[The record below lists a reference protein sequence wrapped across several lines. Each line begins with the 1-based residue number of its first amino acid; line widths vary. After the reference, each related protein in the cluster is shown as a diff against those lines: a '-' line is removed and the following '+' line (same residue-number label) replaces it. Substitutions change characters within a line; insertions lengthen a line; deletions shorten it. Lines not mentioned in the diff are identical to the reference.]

1 MGQYSYFRGEIMV
14 WASLVRGEGSGEK
27 MFRNFRIQVLQQ
39 GSSSI
44 RVEAVPQSHR
54 NLKIARGNG
63 LVSFRIKRDVD
74 WLWIYGCGML
84 VIFGHKLSF
93 DAGIK

>member
-1 MGQYSYFRGEIMV
+1 VGREDVQN
-14 WASLVRGEGSGEK
+14 L
-27 MFRNFRIQVLQQ
+27 RIQVLQQ

-63 LVSFRIKRDVD
+63 LVSFGIKRDVD
-74 WLWIYGCGML
+74 WLWMYGCGMF

-93 DAGIK
+93 DVGIK

>member
-1 MGQYSYFRGEIMV
+1 MV
-14 WASLVRGEGSGEK
+14 WASLVRGEGSGEEDVQ
-27 MFRNFRIQVLQQ
+27 NLRIQVLQQ

-63 LVSFRIKRDVD
+63 LVSFGIKRDVD
-74 WLWIYGCGML
+74 WLWMYGCGM
-84 VIFGHKLSF
+84 F
-93 DAGIK
+93 DIWTQTVFRLGIK